1 MLGCRPVANLQQR
14 VLRDFIDPC
23 IDATRR
29 RSKVRATFIKI
40 GELPSTAT
48 HQARCD
54 GTL

>member
-14 VLRDFIDPC
+14 VLRDFIDPR